1 VSRRLAPLAL
11 AAVVAAG
18 ESARAQ
24 EVPTFGVDVAVVRV
38 EALVTDRGHPVKGLR
53 ASDFE
58 ILDEGRAQTIEPL
71 LEERA
76 PVDAV
81 LVLDTSYSVSGPKL
95 TALREAAGA
104 LLDGLDAEEAATL
117 LTFRY
122 RTVLAQAPTLEKGRV
137 RAALARVQPSGG
149 TAVRDAVYAAL
160 RVRDAT
166 QRRTAIVVFSDGL
179 DNLSWLAASDVLD
192 AARRSE
198 AIVYAVSVRAS
209 GDRGDTFLRDVA
221 AATGGRLFTVKDA
234 KGLRA
239 SFLDVLE
246 DIRARYVL
254 SFTPSSPD
262 PAGWHALQVRLKNGK
277 KGEVLARGG
286 YWSGTG
292 IKSP

>member
-11 AAVVAAG
+11 AGLLAAG
-18 ESARAQ
+18 RPAPAQ

-38 EALVTDRGHPVKGLR
+38 EALVTDRGRPVKGLR
-53 ASDFE
+53 AADFE
-58 ILDEGRAQTIEPL
+58 VLDEGRPQAIEPL

-81 LVLDTSYSVSGPKL
+81 LVLDSSYSVSGAKL
-95 TALREAAGA
+95 AALREAAGA
-104 LLDGLDAEEAATL
+104 LLDGLGPDETATL

-122 RTVLAQAPTLEKGRV
+122 RTTLAQPPTLDKERV
-137 RAALARVQPSGG
+137 RGALAQVRPSGG
-149 TAVRDAVYAAL
+149 TALRDAVYASL
-160 RVRDAT
+160 RVRDAS
-166 QRRTAIVVFSDGL
+166 QRRTAVVVFSDGL
-179 DNLSWLAASDVLD
+179 DNLSWLGADDVLE

-198 AIVYAVSVRAS
+198 AIVYAVSARAS

-221 AATGGRLFTVKDA
+221 AATGGRFFTVKDA

-254 SFTPSSPD
+254 SFAPSPGA
-262 PAGWHALQVRLKNGK
+262 PGWHALQVRLRNRK
-277 KGEVLARGG
+277 KGEVLARPG
-286 YWSGTG
+286 YWSRVE
-292 IKSP
+292 SR

>member
-1 VSRRLAPLAL
+1 MRGRLAPLL
-11 AAVVAAG
+11 LGIVAATG
-18 ESARAQ
+18 GAARAQ
-24 EVPTFGVDVAVVRV
+24 DVPTFRVDVAVVRV
-38 EALVTDRGHPVKGLR
+38 EALVTDRGQPVKGLR

-58 ILDEGRAQTIEPL
+58 VLDEGRPQAIEPL

-81 LVLDTSYSVSGPKL
+81 LVLDSSYSVSGEKL

-104 LLDGLDAEEAATL
+104 LLDGLGPEETATL

-122 RTVLAQAPTLEKGRV
+122 RTTLAQPPTLDKDRV
-137 RAALARVQPSGG
+137 RSALAQVRPSGG

-160 RVRDAT
+160 LLRDAS
-166 QRRTAIVVFSDGL
+166 QRRTAVVVFSDGL
-179 DNLSWLAASDVLD
+179 DNLSWLGVDDVLE

-198 AIVYAVSVRAS
+198 AIVYAVSARAS

-221 AATGGRLFTVKDA
+221 STTGGRFFTVKDA
-234 KGLRA
+234 AGLRA
-239 SFLDVLE
+239 SFLRVLE

-254 SFTPSSPD
+254 SFAPP
-262 PAGWHALQVRLKNGK
+262 PGPPGWHTLQVRLKNGK
-277 KGEVLARGG
+277 KAEVLARPG
-286 YWSGTG
+286 YWSG